1 MTSALIYLQVLFLLL
16 AAAGSPALG
25 QSLSSG
31 RLTDPLT
38 QRGQDCFYNMDYDC
52 AIRNFEQVAQQHPEH
67 PGALNHLAT
76 AVLIRE
82 LYRMGAMNTG
92 DYANDS
98 FIGRPRRPAA
108 NETRQRVRELLD
120 KANQLEERALDANER
135 DVNALYARGVTR
147 AMRASYTG
155 LLERS
160 WFAALRAAVGSRH
173 DHERVLELDPN
184 FADAKMVVGTHD
196 YVVGSL
202 PWAVKVA
209 ASVVGFSGNK
219 ERGIEELRAAAKG
232 GGEAA
237 MDAKILLV
245 LFLRREGRFDQALA
259 EVRGILPRYPQN
271 VLLALEEGNL
281 LRAAKRDA
289 EAEAAYRHIWD
300 AGRAGKYAPVHYELA
315 AVSLGDL
322 RRSRHD
328 HAGALGAYSLVNE
341 LASADPDVKQQAN
354 LGAGEMLDLLSKRDE
369 AVKRYQAAIAVDS
382 ATTFAETAR
391 ERLGSAY
398 RE

>member
-1 MTSALIYLQVLFLLL
+1 MISALIYLPVLFLFLL
-16 AAAGSPALG
+16 SAAVPALG
-25 QSLSSG
+25 QTANAA

-52 AIRNFEQVAQQHPEH
+52 AIRNFELVAQQHPEH

-92 DYANDS
+92 DYTNDS
-98 FIGRPRRPAA
+98 FIGKPRRPAS
-108 NETRQRVRELLD
+108 NEARQRVRELLD
-120 KANQLEERALDANER
+120 KADQLEERALAANER

-219 ERGIEELRAAAKG
+219 EKGIEELRAAAKG

-237 MDAKILLV
+237 VDAKVLLV
-245 LFLRREGRFDQALA
+245 LFLRREGRYDEALT
-259 EVRGILPRYPQN
+259 EVRALLPRYPQN

-289 EAEAAYRHIWD
+289 EAEASYRRIWD

-315 AVSLGDL
+315 AVSLGEL

-328 HAGALGAYSLVNE
+328 HAGALAAYNLVNE
-341 LASADPDVKQQAN
+341 LPSADPDVKQQAN
-354 LGAGEMLDLLSKRDE
+354 LGAGEMLDLLNKREE
-369 AVKRYQAAIAVDS
+369 AVKRYQAAIAVDG
-382 ATTFAETAR
+382 ATPLAETAR
-391 ERLGSAY
+391 ERVSSAY